1 MVARYLKL
9 DVDALA
15 GQRIMSVAQLIA
27 ATMDAKKSLY
37 ESLADWLSFLGVEI
51 RAALTL
57 GIRSENDSNGWQGSV
72 DPDFEGWI
80 HGDPLVTGNAAGRYC
95 DDAPG
100 YLTRNGLGSLEIGAA
115 DD

>member
-1 MVARYLKL
+1 
-9 DVDALA
+9 
-15 GQRIMSVAQLIA
+15 MSMAQLIA
-27 ATMDAKKSLY
+27 AMMEAPKSRY
-37 ESLADWLSFLGVEI
+37 ESLTDWLSFLGVEI

-57 GIRSENDSNGWQGSV
+57 GIGSENDSNGWEGSV
-72 DPDFEGWI
+72 DPDFEGWL
-80 HGDPLVTGNAAGRYC
+80 HGDPQVTGNAAGRYC